1 MTKKRM
7 RGRKLVRVKLRIKE
21 VAESRGFTQTKLSRQ
36 AELQYPTV
44 HGLWTNPYRD
54 ASINTLAKIAKVLN
68 VPVSDLFEIMPDDE
82 K

>member
-1 MTKKRM
+1 MMAKKRM
-7 RGRKLVRVKLRIKE
+7 RGRKLVRVKLKVKE

-54 ASINTLAKIAKVLN
+54 ASINTLAKIAYALK
-68 VPVSDLFEIMPDDE
+68 VPVSDLFEVVRED
-82 K
+82 

>member
-1 MTKKRM
+1 MARKRI

-21 VAESRGFTQTKLSRQ
+21 VAEAKGFTQTKLSRQ

-54 ASINTLAKIAKVLN
+54 ASINTLAKIARALRVDIRELY
-68 VPVSDLFEIMPDDE
+68 EIEQED
-82 K
+82 